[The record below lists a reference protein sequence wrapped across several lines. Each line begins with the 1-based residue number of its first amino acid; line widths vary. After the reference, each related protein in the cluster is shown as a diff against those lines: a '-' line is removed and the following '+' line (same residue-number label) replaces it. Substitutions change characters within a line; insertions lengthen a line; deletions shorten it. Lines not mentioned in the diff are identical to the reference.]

1 VKYNAFFREESAMH
15 PIFIITILPALLLS
29 LIATF
34 MVQATFRKYSK
45 VRSASGISGA
55 EAAGILLRS
64 AGITD
69 VKIEPVR
76 GLLTDH
82 YDPVSKTLRLSEN
95 VYGSPSIA
103 SIGVACHEAGHAIQH
118 ATGYAWL
125 GFRTTLVPLTQ
136 FGTYLSYF
144 MFVLGMALG
153 FLKLAILGVALFS
166 VAVVFSIVTL
176 PVEWDASR
184 RARELMVSSGI
195 VTWEEEAHAGKV
207 LNAAFLTYVAA
218 AVTALMQLLYWLA
231 QLGLFGR
238 RD

>member
-1 VKYNAFFREESAMH
+1 MFH
-15 PIFIITILPALLLS
+15 PIFILTMLPAFLLS

-34 MVQATFRKYSK
+34 MVQATFRKYSS
-45 VRSASGISGA
+45 VMSTSGISGA
-55 EAAGILLRS
+55 EAAHILLRS

-95 VYGSPSIA
+95 VYSSSSIA

-118 ATGYAWL
+118 AAGYGWL
-125 GFRTTLVPLTQ
+125 GLRTTLVPVVQ

-144 MFVLGMALG
+144 LFALG
-153 FLKLAILGVALFS
+153 AGIGYLRLAILGVFLFALM
-166 VAVVFSIVTL
+166 VVFAVITL

-184 RARELMVSSGI
+184 RARELMLNAGI
-195 VTWEEEAHAGKV
+195 VTMDEEEHAAKV

-218 AVTALMQLLYWLA
+218 AVTALMQLLYYMA
-231 QLGLFGR
+231 QLGLFGGR
-238 RD
+238 RR